1 VSVEEQE
8 RKLITL
14 VEEYRD
20 RECSQLLDQANNTR
34 QEMIRTAYR
43 DARQHLHQAVE
54 RERARAISHIRS
66 TEAELHTRRRAVE
79 QREAESFLKQGWQIL
94 EQALMKQWSESED
107 RLGWLERCAEEA
119 LKRLP
124 KGHWTVQHPED
135 CTPQELTHF
144 SDLVTRGPADTTMDM
159 QVVPAIKAGLVIGS
173 SNARLDMSLEGLLKD
188 TKSVEARMLALLNPG
203 AEQ

>member
-66 TEAELHTRRRAVE
+66 AEAELHTRRRAVE

-94 EQALMKQWSESED
+94 EQALMKQWHEDPLFTTLGRFYATDNGAGSERIS
-107 RLGWLERCAEEA
+107 LG
-119 LKRLP
+119 
-124 KGHWTVQHPED
+124 
-135 CTPQELTHF
+135 
-144 SDLVTRGPADTTMDM
+144 DLWHE
-159 QVVPAIKAGLVIGS
+159 IEIGS
-173 SNARLDMSLEGLLKD
+173 H
-188 TKSVEARMLALLNPG
+188 MLNSTGLNPG
-203 AEQ
+203 AVDTDIGYGT

>member
-1 VSVEEQE
+1 LSN
-8 RKLITL
+8 
-14 VEEYRD
+14 
-20 RECSQLLDQANNTR
+20 SA
-34 QEMIRTAYR
+34 
-43 DARQHLHQAVE
+43 
-54 RERARAISHIRS
+54 
-66 TEAELHTRRRAVE
+66 
-79 QREAESFLKQGWQIL
+79 QIL